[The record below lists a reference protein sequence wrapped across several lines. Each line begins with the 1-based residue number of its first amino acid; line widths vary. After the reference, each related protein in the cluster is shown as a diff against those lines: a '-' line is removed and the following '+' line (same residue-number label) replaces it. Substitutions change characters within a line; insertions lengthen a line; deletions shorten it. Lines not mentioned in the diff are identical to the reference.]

1 MQIRAY
7 PHEMSTGPKQ
17 RPGTTQRGGARPGA
31 GRPATFGISE
41 RELNKL
47 FKALKKEA
55 KERGQSWQANF
66 AKHLFAEDWHE
77 AAAFHRMLT
86 DQIKVNRNV
95 QETPKEEK
103 KPVALPA
110 LGVDP
115 GKVVPIKSEK
125 AG

>member
-1 MQIRAY
+1 
-7 PHEMSTGPKQ
+7 MSTGPKQ

-41 RELNKL
+41 RELKHL
-47 FKALKKEA
+47 FKALKKES
-55 KERGQSWQANF
+55 KERKQSWQENF

-95 QETPKEEK
+95 QEPPQKEKE
-103 KPVALPA
+103 KPVALPK